1 MYSFSEVQN
10 YDPDLAKAMADETQR
25 QRDNIELIASENL
38 VSKAVMAAMG
48 STLTNKLRVTL
59 EKDIMVDVSM

>member
-48 STLTNKLRVTL
+48 STLTNMLRVTL